1 MNRLCYPRMVF
12 KKQLGLMGFSMLMVG
27 AIQFLIVW
35 LVTTIDYGPIVESM
49 MEQLPAFFRQFFE
62 EEMLGKFSAEGG
74 TAFGFNHPIVLT
86 LLGIN
91 AIMVGARHIAGEI
104 EGGSLELLL
113 AYPVK
118 RTKLLLT
125 LWGTGVV
132 QLLVVVGAALVSSMI
147 SVKIYHELNG
157 DILTALFKIAGNLWL
172 LFVLVMS
179 FTLVVSSFG
188 KEASKTGLASA
199 AVLLVFYFVHFL
211 SKIWEGIGFTKPVN
225 IFTYYQ
231 PQQLMFGER
240 DFSLNAIVLVV
251 LIFICVIISIVQ
263 FNRRDIP

>member
-1 MNRLCYPRMVF
+1 MNSLCYPRMVM

-49 MEQLPAFFRQFFE
+49 MEQLPVFFRQFFE

-86 LLGIN
+86 LMGIN
-91 AIMVGARHIAGEI
+91 AIMIGARHIAGEV
-104 EGGSLELLL
+104 EGGTLELLL
-113 AYPVK
+113 SYPVK

-125 LWGTGVV
+125 LWGTGAV
-132 QLLVVVGAALVSSMI
+132 QLLLIVGAALISSII
-147 SVKIYHELNG
+147 SVKLYHELNG
-157 DILTALFKIAGNLWL
+157 EIMTALFKIAGNLWL

-179 FTLVVSSFG
+179 FTLVVSSFS
-188 KEASKTGLASA
+188 KEASKAGLSSA
-199 AVLLVFYFVHFL
+199 AVLFVFYFVHFL
-211 SKIWEGIGFTKPVN
+211 SKIWEGIGFTKPFN

-240 DFSLNAIVLVV
+240 EFSLNGIVLVI
-251 LIFICVIISIVQ
+251 LIFICITISIIQ